1 MNGDLT
7 WYEQALNQR
16 GLDNSVLRGRLGNI
30 RAAAVPVRQISA
42 CLAAGLAFDPNAASE
57 LINAL
62 LREIDKELP

>member
-1 MNGDLT
+1 M
-7 WYEQALNQR
+7 
-16 GLDNSVLRGRLGNI
+16 LRGRLGNI

-62 LREIDKELP
+62 LREIDKEIP